1 MPPKVHHEL
10 YSIDKLMRPPPIL
23 IFFLLLLLFMLGFK
37 KNTHQ
42 TKSGYTHYQ
51 LAQFH
56 SIDTALNLAETKLMG
71 TLKELSFN
79 SELHPGHTVRGTGRW
94 DTEYMK
100 RSEWTSGF
108 FSGSLWYMYQI
119 TGEEQWREFATSWTE
134 DLTGAATIS
143 YDHDTGF
150 RIFSSFGNGYRL
162 MENRHYFRTLLRGAS
177 TLADRYNPEIGA
189 IKSWDWIGNFPV
201 IIDNL
206 INLELLFWAAK
217 SIDMEE
223 WFEMARSHAE
233 LSLLHHMRPD
243 GSSYHIVDFNNNGS
257 VSRKFTTQGCDQS
270 ASGCG
275 PVSVWARGQ
284 AWAIYGFT
292 MIYRYTGEQ
301 QFLNAAI
308 DASNY
313 FINNLPADYI
323 PFYDFHEPNRS
334 VRTKDTSAAAIA
346 ASGFFE
352 LYTFTN
358 DEKFFNTAV
367 EIMESLTSDTY
378 SSINSTSNSILQQ
391 STIHR
396 GKGNVGTSYADYYY
410 LEAIVRYLLITDSQ
424 FPEIETKSIFY
435 LEQNYPNPFNNST
448 NIYFSIQS
456 EGVVNLSVYDING
469 RKIQTLE
476 NRFLPSGSY
485 RSVFN
490 AGSHPSGV
498 YFYTLNV
505 NGERIAKKMTLLK

>member
-1 MPPKVHHEL
+1 MSPTSRPL
-10 YSIDKLMRPPPIL
+10 SI
-23 IFFLLLLLFMLGFK
+23 LLLLLFILGFQ
-37 KNTHQ
+37 KNDDQNGKSQTH
-42 TKSGYTHYQ
+42 SQ
-51 LAQFH
+51 LTQLH
-56 SIDTALNLAETKLMG
+56 SIDAALNLAETKLMG

-79 SELHPGHTVRGTGRW
+79 SELHPGHTVRDTGRW

-119 TGEEQWREFATSWTE
+119 SGEEHWRDFATNWTE
-134 DLTGAATIS
+134 DLTEAATIS

-150 RIFSSFGNGYRL
+150 RIFSSFGNGYKL
-162 MENRHYFRTLLRGAS
+162 MENRRYFRTLLRAAS

-217 SIDMEE
+217 AIDIDE
-223 WFEMARSHAE
+223 WFEMARNHAE
-233 LSLLHHMRPD
+233 LSLMHHMRAD

-270 ASGCG
+270 AQGCG

-292 MIYRYTGEQ
+292 MIYRYTGDQ

-323 PFYDFHEPNRS
+323 PFYDFHEPYRS
-334 VRTKDTSAAAIA
+334 VRTKDASAAAIS

-358 DEKFFNTAV
+358 DNKYFNTAV
-367 EIMESLTSDTY
+367 EILEALTSETY
-378 SSINSTSNSILQQ
+378 SSINTSSNSILQQ

-396 GKGNVGTSYADYYY
+396 GKGDVGTSYADYYY
-410 LEAIVRYLLITDSQ
+410 LEAIVRYLLIKESD
-424 FPEIETKSIFY
+424 FPEIEKKSVLY
-435 LEQNYPNPFNNST
+435 LDQNYPNPFNNST

-490 AGSHPSGV
+490 AGSYPSGV
-498 YFYTLNV
+498 YFYILNL
-505 NGERIAKKMTLLK
+505 NGERITKKMTLLK